1 MKYSVNIYYNK
12 DDLPVIDDSNFFHYS
27 SSFNWFSNTPTYKPF
42 MLVAFKDTKPVAA
55 MFAIIV
61 RRNRYLYGSLFK
73 RCFISQQ
80 PSFFDD
86 TVSQIDL
93 FHILISR
100 LVDEVKNKV
109 FLIRYDTLGSSIF
122 GYKGFREN
130 NFYSIKWI
138 NVKNSLQRK
147 RKIWDQLSNTRRN
160 QVNKAIKKGVKIEEL
175 TSENNLPE
183 IYKLIEVTNTKKIA
197 HRFPPYKYFE
207 NFFHHYIL
215 KEKGKIILTR
225 YQNKIIGGAVMGL
238 EGNETV
244 YCLYYWGKSKR
255 FKFLHPTI
263 FTLYSAMQLTE
274 DDGYNFFDYMDVG
287 FLNKNA
293 GRTRFLLQF
302 GGKQAATRRWYRYN
316 WGLLNFFAKKIYDQ

>member
-1 MKYSVNIYYNK
+1 MEYNVNIYYNK
-12 DDLPVIDDSNFFHYS
+12 EDLPYIEDSNFFHYT
-27 SSFNWFSNTPTYKPF
+27 SSFDWYNSTPTYKPF
-42 MLVAFKDTKPVAA
+42 MVVAFRKAQPVAA
-55 MFAIIV
+55 MFAVII

-80 PSFFDD
+80 PSFFVE
-86 TVSQIDL
+86 TVSKIDL
-93 FHILISR
+93 FHLLITH
-100 LVDEVKNKV
+100 LVKEVQNKV

-130 NFYSIKWI
+130 RFFSIKWI

-160 QVNKAIKKGVKIEEL
+160 QVNKAIKRGLKIEEF
-175 TSENNLPE
+175 TSEDNLPE
-183 IYKLIEVTNTKKIA
+183 IYKLIEVTNNKKIT

-215 KEKGKIILTR
+215 KGKGKILLTR
-225 YQNKIIGGAVMGL
+225 FQNKIIGGVVLGF

-255 FKFLHPTI
+255 FKYLYPTI
-263 FTLYSAMQLTE
+263 FTLYTAMQMAE
-274 DDGYNFFDYMDVG
+274 KGGFNYFDYMDVG

-293 GRTRFLLQF
+293 GRSRFLLQF
-302 GGKQAATRRWYRYN
+302 GGKQTATRRWYRYN
-316 WGLLNFFAKKIYDQ
+316 WSLLNFFANKIYD